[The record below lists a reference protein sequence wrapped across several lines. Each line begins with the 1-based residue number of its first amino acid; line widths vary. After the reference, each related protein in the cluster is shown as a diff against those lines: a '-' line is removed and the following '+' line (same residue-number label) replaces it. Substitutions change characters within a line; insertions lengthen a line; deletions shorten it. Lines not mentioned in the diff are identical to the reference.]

1 MYIVYGKQNCVYCTR
16 AKQLLDSKNLS
27 YKYIDLGVD
36 IPVES
41 FKEMMW
47 EEYQVIP
54 KTVPQIL
61 ENDQYIGGFDALE
74 TYLD

>member
-1 MYIVYGKQNCVYCTR
+1 MYIVYGKQNCAYCTK
-16 AKQLLDSKNLS
+16 AKQLLESKNLP

-36 IPVES
+36 ISVEI
-41 FKEMMW
+41 FKELMW
-47 EEYQVIP
+47 EAYQVIP